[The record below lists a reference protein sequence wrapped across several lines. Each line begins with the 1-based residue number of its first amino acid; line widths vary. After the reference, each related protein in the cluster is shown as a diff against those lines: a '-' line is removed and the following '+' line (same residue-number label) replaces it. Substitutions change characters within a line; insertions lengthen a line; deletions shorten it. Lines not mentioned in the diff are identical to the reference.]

1 MIGSYKGQIYYFS
14 TNMKRFFIK
23 KPLLLGVAF
32 KVNMFIILLRKLHGV
47 QADER

>member
-32 KVNMFIILLRKLHGV
+32 KVNMFNYFTSKVTRR
-47 QADER
+47 AS